1 MKRKLLPLTYKCLD
15 LVLLI
20 CLAAVFRAGDMIIN
34 VFLGTATRLT
44 IRDLNYSQELISANK
59 VEQMTRVM
67 FEEVHLTKPCLGS
80 S

>member
-1 MKRKLLPLTYKCLD
+1 MLLPLTSICLD

-20 CLAAVFRAGDMIIN
+20 CLGAVFRAGDMIIN
-34 VFLGTATRLT
+34 VFLGTATNTT

-59 VEQMTRVM
+59 VKQMTRVM
-67 FEEVHLTKPCLGS
+67 FEEVHLTKPCPGS